1 MLRKKKKVIPQ
12 FEHEQIQAENVREY
26 HEGVFFFFF
35 ISSILKLSICDAH
48 VKEHIPL
55 YVGTHL

>member
-35 ISSILKLSICDAH
+35 HKLNPEI
-48 VKEHIPL
+48 VYL
-55 YVGTHL
+55 